1 MASELSY
8 ENESQTG
15 PLPENREPKSW
26 RHELR
31 AMVAL
36 AWPLVLTNLT
46 MALIGASDV
55 LMIGWLGAADLAG
68 ASIGFNFNMVAAI
81 FCMGL
86 VTASAPMMASEIGR
100 KPNSVRDVRRTFRQ
114 SCWVAISI
122 MVPIWLVLWWTEYWL
137 VLLGQ
142 KPEIASIAQDYV
154 RTYMFSVLPFL
165 LLIIARNFLSA
176 LERPIWSLVIGI
188 GGVLVNI
195 MVNYLL
201 IFGNYGFPA
210 LGVVGAGFASIFSNS
225 AMFIA
230 MMVVIGRDKQF
241 RRYHLLGN
249 FWRADWPRFRQTW
262 ALGLPIAVTFGL
274 EGGVFS
280 IAALLMGWLDTISIA
295 AHAIAIQ
302 IASLSFMV
310 PMGLGQ
316 AATVRVGIG
325 YGRKDSVMITRAGW
339 TGFYLGTG
347 FMVLMAL
354 FILAFPSQLAS
365 LFLDRNN
372 ADADAVLALAIEFLF
387 IAAIF
392 QIVDGAQ
399 VVGMGMLRGLH
410 DTRVPMF
417 IAAFG
422 YWGIGIGVGAWLS
435 FSAGWRGVGLW
446 TGLAAG
452 LSVVAVLMVTRWMMR
467 GRLDLVPSAR

>member
-1 MASELSY
+1 
-8 ENESQTG
+8 
-15 PLPENREPKSW
+15 
-26 RHELR
+26 
-31 AMVAL
+31 
-36 AWPLVLTNLT
+36 
-46 MALIGASDV
+46 
-55 LMIGWLGAADLAG
+55 
-68 ASIGFNFNMVAAI
+68 
-81 FCMGL
+81 
-86 VTASAPMMASEIGR
+86 
-100 KPNSVRDVRRTFRQ
+100 
-114 SCWVAISI
+114 
-122 MVPIWLVLWWTEYWL
+122 
-137 VLLGQ
+137 
-142 KPEIASIAQDYV
+142 
-154 RTYMFSVLPFL
+154 
-165 LLIIARNFLSA
+165 
-176 LERPIWSLVIGI
+176 
-188 GGVLVNI
+188 
-195 MVNYLL
+195 
-201 IFGNYGFPA
+201 
-210 LGVVGAGFASIFSNS
+210 VGAGFASIFSNS

-241 RRYHLLGN
+241 QRYHLLGN

-310 PMGLGQ
+310 PMGIGQ
-316 AATVRVGIG
+316 AATVRVGMG

-354 FILAFPSQLAS
+354 FILAFPSPLAS
-365 LFLDRNN
+365 LFLDRSN

-435 FSAGWRGVGLW
+435 FGAEWRGVGLW

-467 GRLDLVPSAR
+467 GRLDLVPSAQ